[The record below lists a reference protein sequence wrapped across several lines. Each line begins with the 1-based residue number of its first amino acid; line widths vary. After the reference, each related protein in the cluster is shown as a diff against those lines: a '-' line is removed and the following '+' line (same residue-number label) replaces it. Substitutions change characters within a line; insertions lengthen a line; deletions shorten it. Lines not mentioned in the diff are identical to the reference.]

1 MFIIQINLTYTFN
14 IYLNS
19 IINQIISY
27 WLMGYKVSSLTNAR
41 NYVLANA
48 VALLLAYFVHNS
60 NLDKLLFSNNR
71 NVLLQSR
78 LKIEE

>member
-1 MFIIQINLTYTFN
+1 
-14 IYLNS
+14 
-19 IINQIISY
+19 
-27 WLMGYKVSSLTNAR
+27 MGYKVSSLTNAR

-48 VALLLAYFVHNS
+48 VALLLAYLVHCS
-60 NLDKLLFSNNR
+60 NLDKLPFPNNR